1 VVRLDIARAGVGAP
15 RAPVEPQALIQISD
29 IPDSIGDADAVARY
43 LDGDQSAF
51 DDLYRR
57 RYSQVYGLAYQL
69 TNDRE
74 RAEDL
79 AQTAF
84 LKVIKSLQSLRDGQ
98 SVLKYL
104 YRIVVNQ
111 VRDEAK
117 GRKRNPIQ
125 YLRDL
130 VGRTGDRGE
139 PIDKRPQA
147 DAILESRERNEVLRA
162 RIAELPTDFKAVL
175 ALHHFQAMPVQEI
188 AQLLGLPEGT
198 VKSRLGRARERL
210 RETMRDWLV
219 EQE

>member
-1 VVRLDIARAGVGAP
+1 M
-15 RAPVEPQALIQISD
+15 
-29 IPDSIGDADAVARY
+29 
-43 LDGDQSAF
+43 
-51 DDLYRR
+51 
-57 RYSQVYGLAYQL
+57 YGLAYQL